1 MIRKQKFSGNQHTKD
16 VAMYLEQL
24 IQEKLFLPQE
34 KLPAVVV
41 AQFLFTQFPRTSE
54 VKTKF
59 DFERADHHADLY
71 IYQDEHVYPIHLF
84 SLKKNT
90 TIQPKNPGA
99 KSFLSKY
106 FGLMGAQHTFNT
118 LLDQARSNLFKDIA
132 IHHGITDLY
141 VSEVALKKSIH
152 ELQLDENILKSYRR
166 RFLES
171 IRDHCY
177 SLLLDSLNEQQ
188 SDFFRGFKHLSMIE
202 EYKVIFI
209 EETSEIKLEQQTIQT
224 FESVHLLKKNNSSIH
239 ILVDDYELELRFKF
253 ESSLTSSIKLAT
265 KLSHTHELTDQ
276 FQQKT
281 RQLNTKWLSSFEDSL
296 HTHTL
301 LTHSNKSNAIGRCHE
316 VLTLYQFIKHN
327 PTIHLVDPNQ
337 VHHTLTAYYAYLESD
352 MLQQLIESAHVTTSV
367 LLRYLKEMYGQSQ
380 IEQVQLVSD
389 SYVANKL
396 ETADILLT
404 LRYEQNLIELP
415 LSLKALKAHNSVMTI
430 KNPGAGTILSYQY
443 FDVFDEMQEFIARIK
458 EKYLIGLISRQEV
471 LSEVSNEIT
480 KHLSIASQTSLV
492 SGLKKMI
499 GTNLSIVSFYQ
510 NLTCSIHPPIE
521 VGGHIRVSQHSS
533 TTTRLTWSNGNEYL
547 NFRVKL
553 SAGASHGWSSLK
565 LSCERSVT

>member
-1 MIRKQKFSGNQHTKD
+1 MIKKQKKSGDQHTKD

-24 IQEKLFLPQE
+24 IQEQSSLSQE
-34 KLPAVVV
+34 QHPATIV
-41 AQFLFTQFPRTSE
+41 AQFLFTQFPKTSE

-59 DFERADHHADLY
+59 DFKRADHHADLY
-71 IYQDEHVYPIHLF
+71 IYQDEHIYPIHLF
-84 SLKKNT
+84 FLKKNT

-99 KSFLSKY
+99 KSFLHKY
-106 FGLMGAQHTFNT
+106 FGLTESQHTFNA
-118 LLDQARSNLFKDIA
+118 LLDQARSKLFQDIA
-132 IHHGITDLY
+132 FHHGITDLY
-141 VSEVALKKSIH
+141 VSEATLKKSIH
-152 ELQLDENILKSYRR
+152 ALQLDETILKAYRR
-166 RFLES
+166 RFLEG

-177 SLLLDSLNEQQ
+177 SLLLKSLNEHQF
-188 SDFFRGFKHLSMIE
+188 DFFKGFKHLSMIE

-209 EETSEIKLEQQTIQT
+209 EETSEIKLEQQTIQS

-265 KLSHTHELTDQ
+265 KLSHTRELTNQ

-281 RQLNTKWLSSFEDSL
+281 KQLNTKWLNAFEDSL

-316 VLTLYQFIKHN
+316 VLTLYQFIKHD
-327 PTIHLVDPNQ
+327 PTIHLVDPTQ
-337 VHHTLTAYYAYLESD
+337 VHQTLTAYYSYLEPNV
-352 MLQQLIESAHVTTSV
+352 LQQLIDSAHVTTSV
-367 LLRYLKEMYGQSQ
+367 LLQYLKSVYGQSQ

-404 LRYEQNLIELP
+404 LRHEQTLIELP

-458 EKYLIGLISRQEV
+458 EKYLVGLISRQEV

-480 KHLSIASQTSLV
+480 RHLSIASQTSLV

-510 NLTCSIHPPIE
+510 SLTCSIHPPIE
-521 VGGHIRVSQHSS
+521 VGGHIHVSQHSS

-547 NFRVKL
+547 NFRVKF
-553 SAGASHGWSSLK
+553 SAGVSHGWSSLK
-565 LSCERSVT
+565 LSCERSVS

>member
-1 MIRKQKFSGNQHTKD
+1 MIKKQKFSGDEHTRE

-24 IQEKLFLPQE
+24 IQEKSSLSE
-34 KLPAVVV
+34 KQYPAIVV
-41 AQFLFTQFPRTSE
+41 AQFLFTQFPKISE

-71 IYQDEHVYPIHLF
+71 IYQDELIYPIHLF
-84 SLKKNT
+84 SLKKNA

-99 KSFLSKY
+99 KSFLHKY
-106 FGLMGAQHTFNT
+106 FSLTEAQHTFNT
-118 LLDQARSNLFKDIA
+118 LLDKARSNLFKDIA
-132 IHHGITDLY
+132 IHQGITDLY
-141 VSEVALKKSIH
+141 VSEVALKKSINA
-152 ELQLDENILKSYRR
+152 LQLDESILKDYRK
-166 RFLES
+166 RFLEG

-177 SLLLDSLNEQQ
+177 SLLLDSLNEHQ
-188 SDFFRGFKHLSMIE
+188 SDFFKGFKHLSMIE
-202 EYKVIFI
+202 EYKVVFI
-209 EETSEIKLEQQTIQT
+209 EETYEIKLEQQTIQT

-239 ILVDDYELELRFKF
+239 ILLDDYELELRFKF

-265 KLSHTHELTDQ
+265 KLSHTCELTNQ

-327 PTIHLVDPNQ
+327 PTIHLVDPTQ
-337 VHHTLTAYYAYLESD
+337 VHHTLTAYYSYLESD
-352 MLQQLIESAHVTTSV
+352 VLQQLIESAHVTNSV
-367 LLRYLKEMYGQSQ
+367 LLRYLKDMYGQYQ
-380 IEQVQLVSD
+380 IEQIQLVSD
-389 SYVANKL
+389 SYIANKL

-415 LSLKALKAHNSVMTI
+415 LSLKALKVHNSVMTI

-458 EKYLIGLISRQEV
+458 EKYLIGSISRQEV

-480 KHLSIASQTSLV
+480 KHLSIASQHALV

-510 NLTCSIHPPIE
+510 NSTCSIHPPIE
-521 VGGHIRVSQHSS
+521 VGGQIHVSQHSP
-533 TTTRLTWSNGNEYL
+533 TTTRLTWSDGNEYL
-547 NFRVKL
+547 NFRVKF
-553 SAGASHGWSSLK
+553 SAGASRGWSSLK
-565 LSCERSVT
+565 LSCERSVS